1 MRSLALVV
9 ALVLGC
15 SDTGTPGGDAPKAG
29 GAGGAPATSGGAN
42 GAGTAGAG
50 TAAGRG
56 GVAGTS
62 GAAVVAGFGGMATA
76 GGAGSGAG
84 SSGGLSGSS
93 TNGGSSGGLGTAGR
107 SGESGEGGRGG
118 GAAGAGRGGQ
128 GTSGSA
134 TGGVGTAGAGT
145 AGHAGGGMGDSDR
158 CDVAVYDPSKP
169 PKVLAL
175 TGNLG
180 THDPALIEANGK
192 YYLYA
197 TGDGIGAKTSTNLT
211 AWSGAPAVFSANPA
225 WIESE
230 VPGATNLWAP
240 DISEFGGQYHLYY
253 AASTFGSNHSCIGH
267 ATRAAL
273 DTGSFAD
280 HGSLLCSNADG
291 ATDDFNAIDP
301 NVVLDES
308 GVPWMSFG
316 SFWSGIK
323 LVKLATDG
331 TRADASIKGIAN
343 RPQDSGALEGP
354 FIVRRC
360 GYYYLFVSFGACC
373 GSPWDYNVRV
383 GRSTNVGGPYVDK
396 AGTAM
401 TQGGG
406 TPLVTGNATWT
417 APGHNAVIFTAS
429 GAYNVY
435 HALDA
440 NHQNPVLRVAELVW
454 DADGWPISGGP

>member
-1 MRSLALVV
+1 MSGRAPV
-9 ALVLGC
+9 AGRA
-15 SDTGTPGGDAPKAG
+15 GEGGDGGRGGGVGGTSNAG
-29 GAGGAPATSGGAN
+29 QGSSGSPTG
-42 GAGTAGAG
+42 GAGTAG
-50 TAAGRG
+50 T
-56 GVAGTS
+56 
-62 GAAVVAGFGGMATA
+62 
-76 GGAGSGAG
+76 
-84 SSGGLSGSS
+84 
-93 TNGGSSGGLGTAGR
+93 GTAGR
-107 SGESGEGGRGG
+107 GSG
-118 GAAGAGRGGQ
+118 
-128 GTSGSA
+128 GTSG
-134 TGGVGTAGAGT
+134 
-145 AGHAGGGMGDSDR
+145 DDR

-197 TGDGIGAKTSTNLT
+197 TGDGVGAKTSTNLA
-211 AWSGAPAVFSANPA
+211 AWSAAPAVFSSNPA
-225 WIESE
+225 WIKSE

-273 DTGSFAD
+273 DTGSFTD
-280 HGSLLCSNADG
+280 HGSVLCSNAAG

-301 NVVLDES
+301 NVVLDEA
-308 GVPWMSFG
+308 GTPWMSFG

-331 TRADASIKGIAN
+331 TRADDSIKGIAN

-383 GRSTNVGGPYVDK
+383 GRSTSVGGPYVDK
-396 AGTAM
+396 AGTAL

-406 TPLVTGNATWT
+406 TLLVTGNATWT
-417 APGHNAVIFTAS
+417 APGHNAVIFTAT